1 MKFILNLEGTN
12 NGAKFLGDYVGQ
24 TIVIESLFKDI
35 DVNSPPIADLIT
47 EDGKKHSLQLIDVR
61 FIKDFIFI
69 HGFVMKQEDKNGGK
83 ALLRLKPICDLP
95 ELINPSTNAGIA

>member
-12 NGAKFLGDYVGQ
+12 NGANFLENYIGQ
-24 TIVIESLFKDI
+24 TVIIESLFKNI

-83 ALLRLKPICDLP
+83 ALLRLKPCVNLSEI
-95 ELINPSTNAGIA
+95 INPTAK

>member
-12 NGAKFLGDYVGQ
+12 NGANFLENYIGQ
-24 TIVIESLFKDI
+24 IVVIESLFQNI
-35 DVNSPPIADLIT
+35 SVNSPPIADLIT

-69 HGFVMKQEDKNGGK
+69 HGFVMRQEDKNGGK
-83 ALLRLKPICDLP
+83 ALLRLKPVVDLVKVV
-95 ELINPSTNAGIA
+95 NP

>member
-12 NGAKFLGDYVGQ
+12 NGANFLENYIGQ
-24 TIVIESLFKDI
+24 IVVIESLFQNI
-35 DVNSPPIADLIT
+35 SVNSPPIADLIT

-69 HGFVMKQEDKNGGK
+69 HGFVMKQDDKSGGK
-83 ALLRLKPICDLP
+83 ALLRLTPHVDLAKI
-95 ELINPSTNAGIA
+95 INPNSNAGIA

>member
-12 NGAKFLGDYVGQ
+12 NGANFLENYIGQ
-24 TIVIESLFKDI
+24 IVVIESLFQNI
-35 DVNSPPIADLIT
+35 SVNSPPIADLIT

-69 HGFVMKQEDKNGGK
+69 HGFVIRQEDKNGGK
-83 ALLRLKPICDLP
+83 ALLRLKPVCDL
-95 ELINPSTNAGIA
+95 EKVINP